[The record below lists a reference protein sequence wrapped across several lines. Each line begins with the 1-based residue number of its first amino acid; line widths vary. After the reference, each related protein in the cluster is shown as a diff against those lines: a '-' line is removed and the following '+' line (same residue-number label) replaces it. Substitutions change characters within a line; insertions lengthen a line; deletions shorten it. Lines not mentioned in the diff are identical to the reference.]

1 MYNIVWIRCKDKF
14 QDVTNFS
21 TLREAKR
28 VIATALG
35 KDVTDLRFTE
45 IDYMEGANEVVVDY
59 YGLIVACIIKGCVN
73 MSL

>member
-1 MYNIVWIRCKDKF
+1 MYNIVWIRYKDKF
-14 QDVTNFS
+14 QDITNFS

-45 IDYMEGANEVVVDY
+45 IDYTDAQNEVVVDY
-59 YGLIVACIIKGCVN
+59 YGQIIACIIYLRKD
-73 MSL
+73 